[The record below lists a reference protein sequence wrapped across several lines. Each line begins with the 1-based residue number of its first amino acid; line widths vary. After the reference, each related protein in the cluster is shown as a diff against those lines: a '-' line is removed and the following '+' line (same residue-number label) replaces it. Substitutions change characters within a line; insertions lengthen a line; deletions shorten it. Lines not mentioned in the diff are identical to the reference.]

1 MRSPRRAHADGDRTS
16 SSVGLGSLRGRVNVL
31 DVINI
36 AAGVVGFL
44 SIAVLIWFAAQ
55 GDPEREAE
63 ERARLFYDV
72 HGRWPDDGVS

>member
-1 MRSPRRAHADGDRTS
+1 
-16 SSVGLGSLRGRVNVL
+16 VNVL

-36 AAGVVGFL
+36 AAGVVGFA
-44 SIAVLIWFAAQ
+44 SIAGLIWFAAQ

-72 HGRWPDDGVS
+72 HGHWPDEPVS

>member
-1 MRSPRRAHADGDRTS
+1 M
-16 SSVGLGSLRGRVNVL
+16 NVL

-36 AAGVVGFL
+36 AGGVVGVG
-44 SIAVLIWFAAQ
+44 SIVALIWYAAQ

-72 HGRWPDDGVS
+72 HGRWPDDSPG